1 MKNHEDCNVAIITS
15 VQVNNEDLTMAIAS
29 LDPLLV
35 PSPTTDTDGKNLH
48 PLDLRKEMQLMH
60 RKKNHKFQLENDSE
74 TLRATCMLH
83 VYIVKKTITFV
94 FLNYF

>member
-60 RKKNHKFQLENDSE
+60 RKKNFNLKMILKLLE
-74 TLRATCMLH
+74 LRVC
-83 VYIVKKTITFV
+83 IVKKTITFV
-94 FLNYF
+94 F